1 MKFQK
6 FINQLSGEGVIQTR
20 ADGSKWLVSCT
31 SLMKIPDEMCGVV
44 AESIAEMPK
53 NIEAILNKEWSGAI
67 AHLQKAI
74 MPFGDSAIKDC
85 IRVYVGEENPSIK
98 LPITNDDYALIEV
111 RKDQVEILADYDA
124 ENDTYI
130 PRALLVKRPYLNDD
144 AELLG
149 VIFPIPD
156 AVGNI

>member
-31 SLMKIPDEMCGVV
+31 CLMKIPDEMSGVV
-44 AESIAEMPK
+44 AESIVEMPK
-53 NIEAILNKEWSGAI
+53 NIEAILSWESNGTP

-74 MPFGDSAIKDC
+74 MPSGDSGVKDC
-85 IRVYVGEENPSIK
+85 VRVFVAENDMSVK
-98 LPITNDDYALIEV
+98 LPIYNDDWSLIEA
-111 RKDQVEILADYDA
+111 RRDQVEILTEYDH
-124 ENDTYI
+124 EEEVML
-130 PRALLVKRPYLNDD
+130 PKALLVKRPYLNDEAD
-144 AELLG
+144 LIG

-156 AVGNI
+156 ALGNV